1 MQEHAL
7 AFAEHL
13 RAQRRCSPHTLRAYT
28 GDLAG
33 FIAWVEEARGRAASL
48 VDLDARTVRGWLAA
62 LHGNVGP
69 TTVARKLA
77 ALRSFAAWLHKR
89 GVIVENQLRGI
100 ASPKKRS
107 KLPVALSVD
116 EVTSLIEEPQKPG
129 AAGARDRALL
139 EVIYGAGLRVSEACA
154 LDVDALERERGS
166 LRVRVISGKGGKD
179 RLVPLGRKAAAA
191 IEAWLAV
198 RHELAKPSSP
208 TRALWLGDRGGR
220 LGVRAARQLVY
231 RRCESTGART
241 RIAPHGLRHS
251 FATHLLESGCD
262 LRTIQSL
269 LGHASL
275 STTQRYTHLT
285 LGTMMDVYDRAHPRA
300 RVRSERTRDDGES
313 PRLRGQAARQ
323 RVPRSP

>member
-1 MQEHAL
+1 MQQQVDD
-7 AFAEHL
+7 FAEHL
-13 RAQRRCSPHTLRAYT
+13 RAQRRCSPHTLRAYVS
-28 GDLAG
+28 DLRG
-33 FIAWVEEARGRAASL
+33 FMAWVDEARGRAAEL
-48 VDLDARTVRGWLAA
+48 ADLDVRTVRSWLAA
-62 LHGNVGP
+62 LHGNVGS

-77 ALRSFAAWLHKR
+77 CLRSFATWLHKR
-89 GVIVENQLRGI
+89 GLIAENQLRNI
-100 ASPKKRS
+100 ASPKRRS
-107 KLPVALSVD
+107 KLPVALSVE
-116 EVTSLIEEPQKPG
+116 EVGALIEEPQRGG
-129 AAGARDRALL
+129 ARGARDRALL

-154 LDVDALERERGS
+154 LDLDALERERGS

-198 RHELAKPSSP
+198 RHELVREGSP

-220 LGVRAARQLVY
+220 LGVRAARELVY

-285 LGTMMDVYDRAHPRA
+285 LGTMMDVYEKAHPRA
-300 RVRSERTRDDGES
+300 RALSANLARAPEGATKTQRSTK
-313 PRLRGQAARQ
+313 
-323 RVPRSP
+323 